1 MYKPIR
7 IQRIVAEGVWS
18 DLRSVEEL
26 YAQGHPN
33 ILAKHPTTFEVTKDK
48 ALTLRGDCVIGV
60 NANKGPRDFSNQF
73 IDLCRQDESRIQ
85 IQFQAD
91 GIVDFIE
98 GRGSRKLTFK
108 HSSESVGRRSSFAS
122 SRTIMV
128 KADRAARDLNRE
140 LIDALTRSETK
151 LWVRITVEF

>member
-1 MYKPIR
+1 
-7 IQRIVAEGVWS
+7 
-18 DLRSVEEL
+18 LRSVEEL
-26 YAQGHPN
+26 CAQGHPN
-33 ILAKHPTTFEVTKDK
+33 VLAKHPTTFEVTKDT

-60 NANKGPRDFSNQF
+60 NANKGPRDFSEQF
-73 IDLCRQDESRIQ
+73 IDLCRHDESRIQ
-85 IQFQAD
+85 IQLQAD
-91 GIVDFIE
+91 GIVDLIE

-108 HSSESVGRRSSFAS
+108 HSSESVGRKSSFAS

-140 LIDALTRSETK
+140 LIDALTRCETK

>member
-1 MYKPIR
+1 M
-7 IQRIVAEGVWS
+7 
-18 DLRSVEEL
+18 RSVEEL
-26 YAQGHPN
+26 CAQGHPN
-33 ILAKHPTTFEVTKDK
+33 VLAKHPTTFEVTKDT

-60 NANKGPRDFSNQF
+60 NANKGPRDFSEQF
-73 IDLCRQDESRIQ
+73 IDLCRHDESRIQ
-85 IQFQAD
+85 IQLQAD
-91 GIVDFIE
+91 GIVDLIE

-108 HSSESVGRRSSFAS
+108 HSSESVGRKSSFAS

-140 LIDALTRSETK
+140 LIDALTRCETK